1 MKPVLVMTVVQRVY
15 LIPLVY
21 LKMVKVV
28 SFLLHFTKIKT
39 KNERGKK
46 MIIDNPTT
54 RGKRNPI
61 EIRLKNSKPNN
72 LQIFNK

>member
-1 MKPVLVMTVVQRVY
+1 
-15 LIPLVY
+15 
-21 LKMVKVV
+21 MVKVV

-72 LQIFNK
+72 LQIFSK